1 MNTKPISLL
10 EKWAS
15 WKSVLLFFALQML
28 FSIVIM
34 PAASGSD
41 AHDLPILDLQFFY
54 TPEQAYEIIGAYT
67 PSMRQA
73 AAVTRLTLDVVY
85 PLVYGMLLSLLLVLT
100 FRRAFGKDSDFARRV
115 TARRRNLKEY
125 KTASS
130 QVHAP
135 RGFIYDWVIFLPWG
149 GVLFDYLENVG
160 FAVMFLSYPKEY
172 YFLAQVSA
180 VFTALKWTLI
190 GAGFVLAL
198 IGGVKLAFLKKEIER
213 G

>member
-1 MNTKPISLL
+1 MKTKFHSLF

-28 FSIVIM
+28 FSIIIM
-34 PAASGSD
+34 PAASGSSD
-41 AHDLPILDLQFFY
+41 HNLPVLDLQFFY
-54 TPEQAYEIIGAYT
+54 TPRQAYEIIGTYS

-73 AAVTRLTLDVVY
+73 AAITRLTLDVVY
-85 PLVYGMLLSLLLVLT
+85 PLIYGMMLTFLLTLT
-100 FRRAFGKDSDFARRV
+100 FRRAF
-115 TARRRNLKEY
+115 
-125 KTASS
+125 
-130 QVHAP
+130 AP
-135 RGFIYDWVIFLPWG
+135 RPLADAAIFIPWG
-149 GVLFDYLENVG
+149 GVLFDYLENIG

-190 GAGFVLAL
+190 GVAFVLAL
-198 IGGVKLAFLKKEIER
+198 AGGVKLAFTKSIER